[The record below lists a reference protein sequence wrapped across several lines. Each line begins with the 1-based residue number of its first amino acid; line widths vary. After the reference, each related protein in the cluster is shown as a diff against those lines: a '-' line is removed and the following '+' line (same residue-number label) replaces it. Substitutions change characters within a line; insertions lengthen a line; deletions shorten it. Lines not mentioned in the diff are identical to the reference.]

1 MTVQA
6 SNELCH
12 QRTGTYTQQARP
24 MWRMTMIKFKHLAAI
39 TILSVIASPVLAQ
52 AGVQEPGVHAK
63 NLRSGDLRIG
73 SPQPSHRSIGTGGK
87 STVWLAPVGHRQ
99 PREADIPS
107 SASDPKALSSLDPDN
122 SVVESNINSICP

>member
-52 AGVQEPGVHAK
+52 AGLQEPGVHAK
-63 NLRSGDLRIG
+63 NLRSADLSIG
-73 SPQPSHRSIGTGGK
+73 SQQPSHRSIGTAGK
-87 STVWLAPVGHRQ
+87 STSWLVPVCHR
-99 PREADIPS
+99 AH
-107 SASDPKALSSLDPDN
+107 SACH
-122 SVVESNINSICP
+122 V